1 MILPTKGSPFG
12 PGGNGMEFFRRL
24 NHAHASI
31 AVIITKAVPIVGLKA
46 MLNVRNCWLKST
58 LRVSK
63 LMSRYDTL
71 RRGDIGVAACD
82 K

>member
-1 MILPTKGSPFG
+1 
-12 PGGNGMEFFRRL
+12 MEVLRRL

-31 AVIITKAVPIVGLKA
+31 AGIIIKAVPIVVLKA
-46 MLNVRNCWLKST
+46 MVNVQNCWLKST

-71 RRGDIGVAACD
+71 R
-82 K
+82 